1 MAAFASVLFVLVFTL
16 ATWWMERTRRVSV
29 RMSGLMLTLAGL
41 ALLTFAIVNL
51 LLVEEP
57 VHMLSGTL
65 GTLIVIGG
73 SWRLRRAHFGVERIV
88 TPLADERPRDFRN
101 SR

>member
-1 MAAFASVLFVLVFTL
+1 MAAFASVLIVLVFTF
-16 ATWWMERTRRVSV
+16 ATWRLERTRRVSA
-29 RMSGLMLTLAGL
+29 RMSGLMLTLAGM
-41 ALLTFAIVNL
+41 ALLTFAIANL

-73 SWRLRRAHFGVERIV
+73 AWRLRRAHFGVERVV
-88 TPLADERPRDFRN
+88 TPLEDERPRDFWRSN
-101 SR
+101 